1 MLKKILIGILS
12 ATLAVVLSVS
22 VSAVWVTIDGKLMES
37 AWAGAKYSVVLQSPS
52 AGVQFAEFYWFQDG
66 NSMYFAANWVDTGD
80 GSGAG
85 GIQIYLADGFGPVL
99 RPGIAYNGDLN
110 LTHKIVVQRSTDYT
124 LEGRLTLPDN
134 QLSNLS
140 QLAVCIIGKSGG
152 ITPRGYITTG
162 ITAPSL
168 TTTKPASG
176 GGSGSQTTT
185 RVPSGG
191 SGSQTTTKAN
201 APGSGSGGQAA
212 GGNNNAGSGSVN
224 TGEAVT
230 SPNNG
235 GEAVSPNAPSGET
248 ATHHAS
254 EIISGDIVSSKDN
267 TKGNKYIIMLA
278 VVIPIVILLS
288 AILYKIKIKS

>member
-162 ITAPSL
+162 ITAPSP

-191 SGSQTTTKAN
+191 SGGQTTTKAN
-201 APGSGSGGQAA
+201 APGSGSVGQAA
-212 GGNNNAGSGSVN
+212 GGNTEGYNPGGISN
-224 TGEAVT
+224 TGEDTVAT
-230 SPNNG
+230 NNG
-235 GEAVSPNAPSGET
+235 NGITSNAQGEKGSEDVLEHKNNQLTNPTIAVIIMAVVF
-248 ATHHAS
+248 
-254 EIISGDIVSSKDN
+254 IISGVGGGAYFLTKDH
-267 TKGNKYIIMLA
+267 
-278 VVIPIVILLS
+278 P
-288 AILYKIKIKS
+288 